1 MSPVLQESHWVLS
14 KKVVVSVPGTKHS
27 CDARCRIA
35 YSNDPE
41 RGSISLSIKA
51 ALANSTDRSDSLTL
65 NICPKAVRNSSLVKR
80 SKPNLCPSELSS
92 KIRQTISGATDVS
105 TLSIHLARPGI
116 VLCPSWA
123 KSLSSSDPEDSNFIA
138 FAHICQS
145 ESLRLHFALVQFQGG
160 EFETLRKFCSKIQTL
175 QPESFDHHRR
185 GVVER
190 DPSIFQLSPPPY
202 DEEHVSTPAEQADP
216 PQYND
221 QPELNP
227 VIGKRDRG
235 WSLSPEEGCK
245 RPLLTQP
252 DWLGAPTE
260 VNTPST
266 CSPSPSSNSIR
277 PTHFIHA
284 SSPDDTDHVL
294 LRYLEQ
300 KLSRLSE
307 DRVRELLIRSGHH
320 RLLGLSGDVDGGL
333 PSKPGISGPPG
344 VHLIDPY
351 IKRYIDEEIHNSLK
365 LQQDIV
371 RDSIKAELDDIVQDS
386 IRSELPG
393 LVDHFREEIADE
405 HKIKVCELGE
415 VVQDS
420 VCEIQTVTND
430 GSEVIGDVTTA
441 HIDELDKQA
450 VEAKK
455 ALKEMALKLTASLR
469 ASFDDLRGSRHEKQ
483 GTHTRCR
490 SV

>member
-1 MSPVLQESHWVLS
+1 MSPVLQESHWDLT

-27 CDARCRIA
+27 CDA
-35 YSNDPE
+35 N
-41 RGSISLSIKA
+41 
-51 ALANSTDRSDSLTL
+51 SDSLTL
-65 NICPKAVRNSSLVKR
+65 NICPEAIQKSSLVKR
-80 SKPNLCPSELSS
+80 SNPNLCPSELSS
-92 KIRQTISGATDVS
+92 KIRQTISGATAVS
-105 TLSIHLARPGI
+105 TLSIYLARPGI

-123 KSLSSSDPEDSNFIA
+123 KSLSSSDPRDSNFIA

-145 ESLRLHFALVQFQGG
+145 KSLRLHFARVQFQGE
-160 EFETLRKFCSKIQTL
+160 EFETLRKFCSRIQTL
-175 QPESFDHHRR
+175 QPESFAHHRH
-185 GVVER
+185 GVVKR
-190 DPSIFQLSPPPY
+190 DPSIFKLSPPPY
-202 DEEHVSTPAEQADP
+202 DEEQVSTPAEQADP

-235 WSLSPEEGCK
+235 RSLSPEECCK
-245 RPLLTQP
+245 RRLLTHP

-266 CSPSPSSNSIR
+266 RSPSTSSNSIR
-277 PTHFIHA
+277 PTHFTHA
-284 SSPDDTDHVL
+284 SSPDDADHFS

-300 KLSRLSE
+300 KLSRLPE

-320 RLLGLSGDVDGGL
+320 RLLALSGDVDGGL
-333 PSKPGISGPPG
+333 PSKSWTSGPPG
-344 VHLIDPY
+344 VHLIDPD
-351 IKRYIDEEIHNSLK
+351 IKRYIDEEIHNSSK

-371 RDSIKAELDDIVQDS
+371 RDSIKSELDDIVQDS

-405 HKIKVCELGE
+405 HKMKVCELGE

-420 VCEIQTVTND
+420 VCEIQTVTD
-430 GSEVIGDVTTA
+430 GSSEVIGSVTTA
-441 HIDELDKQA
+441 HIDELNKQA

-455 ALKEMALKLTASLR
+455 ALKELATKLTVSLR

-483 GTHTRCR
+483 GTHARCR